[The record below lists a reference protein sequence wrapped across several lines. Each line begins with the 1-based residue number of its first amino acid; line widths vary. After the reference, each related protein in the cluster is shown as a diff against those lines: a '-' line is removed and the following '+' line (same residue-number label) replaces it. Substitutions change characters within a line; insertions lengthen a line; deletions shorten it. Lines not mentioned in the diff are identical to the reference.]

1 MDRPVAGF
9 QFRWLMVPASWVLL
23 VCALSLPR
31 HGYTGLVLRP
41 DGHVESVSDGSPG
54 ALAGIQPGDR
64 LMAPDTN
71 RAGQA
76 VPVDPLASATPGTPL
91 VVLRERGGATAPVWL
106 APSAPPD
113 AERRYSA
120 MLFAVATAF
129 MLLGGWVWSER
140 RDRLT
145 RTFYLLCL
153 AFSVFIAPPP
163 TLDSGNSAKK
173 CENSGPTN
181 SCASMNARS

>member
-1 MDRPVAGF
+1 
-9 QFRWLMVPASWVLL
+9 LL
-23 VCALSLPR
+23 VSALSLPR
-31 HGYTGLVLRP
+31 QGYTGLLVQPGGR
-41 DGHVESVSDGSPG
+41 VVSVHPGSPG
-54 ALAGIQPGDR
+54 ALAGVQPGDR
-64 LMAPDTN
+64 LIAPDTN

-76 VPVDPLASATPGTPL
+76 ATTDPLASAAPGVPL
-91 VVLRERGGATAPVWL
+91 VVLRDRAGVTAPVWI

-113 AERRYSA
+113 AERRFRA

-153 AFSVFIAPPP
+153 AFSVMLAPPP
-163 TLDSGNSAKK
+163 TIDSGV
-173 CENSGPTN
+173 
-181 SCASMNARS
+181 ARGAYELAYLL